1 MNAEYYFWELV
12 KTDTP
17 PAVDGTAATSEAL
30 KTIYAES
37 DDSVCDLTAFS
48 ANIKQYM
55 ELKKQIKELEELA
68 DEAANKIK
76 EFMGCS
82 GGGECDSFKV
92 SWKSQT
98 RRTFDSKRFTKENPD
113 VDLSGYYKETN
124 ARVFRVSEIN

>member
-1 MNAEYYFWELV
+1 
-12 KTDTP
+12 
-17 PAVDGTAATSEAL
+17 
-30 KTIYAES
+30 
-37 DDSVCDLTAFS
+37 
-48 ANIKQYM
+48 M

-76 EFMGCS
+76 EFMGSS

-98 RRTFDSKRFTKENPD
+98 RRTFDSKRFAKENPD